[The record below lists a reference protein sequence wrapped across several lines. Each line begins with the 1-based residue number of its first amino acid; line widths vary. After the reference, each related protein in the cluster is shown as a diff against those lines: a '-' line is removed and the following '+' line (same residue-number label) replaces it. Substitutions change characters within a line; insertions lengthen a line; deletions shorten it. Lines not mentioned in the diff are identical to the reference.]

1 MDKDYKKLNSKEK
14 EIVEMYITARQFKNA
29 ILINEM
35 VTLPNNVNGELTK
48 KLGKNLGFDIFET
61 KGNRIQ
67 NKIYPF
73 LVNKAFACEVYLKL
87 ILKIEHT
94 DLDELVNSK
103 VIRRNEKHSLFSLLN
118 LIHYD
123 LIGLIVNSYNNE
135 VTKKDIEEEIKKI
148 ADAFMKWRYIYEY
161 LNNQDNIVNYVFL
174 DKFCETLNIYTKT
187 IIKSELNYD
196 VNNDIR

>member
-174 DKFCETLNIYTKT
+174 DKFCETLDIYTKT